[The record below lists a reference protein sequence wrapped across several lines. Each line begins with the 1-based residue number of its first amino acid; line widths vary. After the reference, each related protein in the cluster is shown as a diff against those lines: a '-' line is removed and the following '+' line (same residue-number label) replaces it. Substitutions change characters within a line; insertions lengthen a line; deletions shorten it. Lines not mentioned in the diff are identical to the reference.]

1 MDEKM
6 RVICVCTWVHMVI
19 GHVCWCWV
27 PPSSCDV
34 PCPALPCCQWSSLLS
49 RSEVSIPP
57 TSGKSQHKP
66 TSVSSLRSPFSLFI
80 DWTISVF
87 FDQSLNHDDA
97 WNVICWQSNEVFIT
111 IGLDSERE
119 THHNGHYPVLV
130 LHDAGHCCS
139 HSADICSKQT
149 KGKTFLLFFRLQWPS
164 DSNLR
169 LIILHFLAP

>member
-1 MDEKM
+1 MLVLCVLRFFGIIPGQGWEE
-6 RVICVCTWVHMVI
+6 RVWDGWENESDMCLHLGTH
-19 GHVCWCWV
+19 GHWSCLLMLSITLLLWC
-27 PPSSCDV
+27 SLSC
-34 PCPALPCCQWSSLLS
+34 AAMLSCCQWSSLLS

-139 HSADICSKQT
+139 HSADICS
-149 KGKTFLLFFRLQWPS
+149 
-164 DSNLR
+164 
-169 LIILHFLAP
+169 